1 MSDSNEITKALKLQ
15 QRLLN
20 LMIEDSRK
28 SLRFNLQQKLEEI
41 MALSKIASRKIEKEH
56 SENEQLST

>member
-1 MSDSNEITKALKLQ
+1 MSNPEEITKALKLQ

-28 SLRFNLQQKLEEI
+28 NLRFNLQQKLEEI

-56 SENEQLST
+56 LENEQLST

>member
-1 MSDSNEITKALKLQ
+1 MSDPNEIATPLKLQ

-41 MALSKIASRKIEKEH
+41 MALSKIASKKNRKGTGEK
-56 SENEQLST
+56 

>member
-1 MSDSNEITKALKLQ
+1 MSDPNEIATPLKLQ

-41 MALSKIASRKIEKEH
+41 MALSKIASKKIEKEQAK
-56 SENEQLST
+56 NE